1 MDSTQVAEKNV
12 FVVGSVGRVDGWPF
26 MATNEAFK
34 KTGNTGNLAFFTAV
48 QRHLESYTNIDF
60 HSRVGASGDVAV
72 IPCANHIGEH
82 AGNRARHEFCNAFPG
97 AVVAIGLGAQMALDG
112 KPPKLSAD
120 TLEFMRALASK
131 GASDAPNIAVRGES
145 TRQVFAR
152 YGLEKSVT
160 VLGCPSLFLNPR
172 KDLGKYIQSRINT
185 EPKKVAIAA
194 GSPNPAGKYGVTE
207 KKLVRLLEK
216 YNGKYIVQH
225 PINSIKLAR
234 GESSQVPEPFI
245 EKYRD
250 AIKPAMPLNRFTRW
264 FERRSK
270 AFFDIDTWID
280 FLSGYDLLIGTRIHG
295 CMMAIQAG
303 KPALCL
309 VHDSRTKEMCQ
320 TMKIPF
326 LEIGK
331 DNIDFLDREDFG
343 FLSDYDWD
351 EFDRNREK
359 VRDEYVDFLRVNK
372 CPISPYL
379 LP

>member
-82 AGNRARHEFCNAFPG
+82 AGNRARYEFCNDFPG
-97 AVVAIGLGAQMALDG
+97 SVVAIGLGAQMALGG
-112 KPPKLSAD
+112 KAPKLSND
-120 TLEFMRALASK
+120 TLAFMEALASK
-131 GASDAPNIAVRGES
+131 SATGAANIAVRGES
-145 TRQVFAR
+145 TRQVFEK

-172 KDLGKYIQSRINT
+172 RDLGRYIQGRINP
-185 EPKKVAIAA
+185 EPKKIAIAA
-194 GSPNPAGKYGVTE
+194 GSPNPQGKYGTTE

-216 YNGKYIVQH
+216 HSGQYIVQH

-234 GESSQVPEPFI
+234 GEAGQVPEPFI

-264 FERRSK
+264 FERRSR
-270 AFFDIDTWID
+270 AFFDIDSWID
-280 FLSGYDLLIGTRIHG
+280 FLSGYDLLVGTRIHG

-331 DNIDFLDREDFG
+331 DDLSCLDNGDFG
-343 FLSDYDWD
+343 FLAEYDWAG
-351 EFDRNREK
+351 FDANREAI
-359 VRDEYVDFLRVNK
+359 RARYIEFLQTNQV
-372 CPISPYL
+372 PASPYL
-379 LP
+379 AS